1 VRADTIYKTVRKYW
15 AERIKVAMCKFRAE
29 CGHFWPTS
37 PLPAKTT
44 QYVRLI
50 SVQVKFWLMRRCAS

>member
-29 CGHFWPTS
+29 CGYFGRH
-37 PLPAKTT
+37 
-44 QYVRLI
+44 
-50 SVQVKFWLMRRCAS
+50 RRCRPKRRSTSG